1 VEKSISYSK
10 AIEELQSILE
20 QLESED
26 VEIDTLSAKVK
37 RSAELI
43 KFCREKLKSTE
54 IEIQKIMKGFEDEG
68 DNPEK

>member
-1 VEKSISYSK
+1 MAEKSLSYSK

-26 VEIDTLSAKVK
+26 VEIDSLSTKVK

-43 KFCREKLKSTE
+43 KFCRDRLKSTE
-54 IEIQKIMKGFEDEG
+54 VEIQKITKGFEEET
-68 DNPEK
+68 EKL

>member
-1 VEKSISYSK
+1 MEKSISYSK